1 MALVNYSSSSD
12 GENEDCATVHDGPA
26 SKRQKSTGA
35 SSEASARDGAAAPQQ
50 PSMPSM
56 PPLPSEFHDLY
67 AATVRQSTVDDPA
80 LHQGRKRQVPHIVG
94 QWPSHVYIE
103 WRPSY
108 QQHAILTRL
117 LAKVEGT
124 LDGEIELHQ
133 FMTSDLGAPLPLHVS
148 LSRPLSLS
156 TTEKDHFLQRI
167 SESLRSG
174 AVPPFTMQPRSLAWF
189 TSPDSNR
196 SFLVLGVAT
205 TGGDGDGN
213 DNAPLMEL
221 LRKSNAAAARFG
233 QPLLYQHARDD
244 NDDDDDVARTA
255 FHVSIAWTFA
265 RPEQDI
271 SQATLHLFRRL
282 PLDEVMA
289 WRIAVD
295 SVKVKIGNVVTSV
308 ALSRG
313 HAPGRD
319 RTRFLFDETW

>member
-12 GENEDCATVHDGPA
+12 GEDQDGATTHGEPA
-26 SKRQKSTGA
+26 SKRQKRTGA
-35 SSEASARDGAAAPQQ
+35 SEASACDGAAVPQQ
-50 PSMPSM
+50 PSM

-108 QQHAILTRL
+108 EQHAVLTRL
-117 LAKVEGT
+117 LAKVEDT

-156 TTEKDHFLQRI
+156 TTEKDDFLQRV
-167 SESLRSG
+167 SESLGSG
-174 AVPPFTMQPRSLAWF
+174 AVPPFIMQPRSLAWF

-205 TGGDGDGN
+205 TGGHGDADG
-213 DNAPLMEL
+213 DNAPLMKL

-233 QPLLYQHARDD
+233 QPLLYQHARD
-244 NDDDDDVARTA
+244 NDDDDDDDDVVRTA

-265 RPEQDI
+265 RPGQDI
-271 SQATLHLFRRL
+271 SQATLDLFQRL

-313 HAPGRD
+313 GAPGRD
-319 RTRFLFDETW
+319 RTRFLFDET